1 MRITGCYGQT
11 LPKSLI
17 LLIIISLKILYV
29 SSSPDKEKH
38 IMKIVHIDQFF
49 PHPRMRL
56 VKITTDNGLVG
67 WGETT
72 LEGKPKSTIAAVEE
86 LADYLIS
93 KDPLRIEHHWQH
105 IYRSAFFRGGN
116 VLMSALSGI
125 DQALWDIAG
134 KYHGVPVYQLL
145 GGAVRDRIR
154 VYAHWSI
161 RDLTDEGK
169 AKAKERLE
177 WLQKQGGYKAFKA
190 GPGGKWRG
198 HEPPAVIDAFVERA
212 YLMREWVGPEVELA
226 FDFHGKM
233 TSALAIEICHEL
245 KGMRPMF
252 VEEPVPQENVDAL
265 KLVSDH
271 VTFPIATGERLLTRW
286 GFREIFEK
294 QAVAYIQPDISHTGG
309 ITELKKIANMAEV
322 YYMHTMP
329 HCAIGPVAFSASLQV
344 DAVVPNFLIQEQI
357 DQGLG
362 ASILQEAWQ
371 VKDGHIELP
380 TKPGLGF
387 EINEKEAQQNREVYE
402 EELGGEF
409 YHETDGSVADW

>member
-1 MRITGCYGQT
+1 
-11 LPKSLI
+11 
-17 LLIIISLKILYV
+17 
-29 SSSPDKEKH
+29 
-38 IMKIVHIDQFF
+38 MKIARIEQFF
-49 PHPRMRL
+49 PRHRMRL
-56 VKITTDNGLVG
+56 VRITNDNGLVG

-86 LADYLIS
+86 LTDYLIG

-116 VLMSALSGI
+116 VLMSALAGI

-134 KYHGVPVYQLL
+134 KHYGVPTHQLL

-154 VYAHWSI
+154 VYAHWGIGSM
-161 RDLTDEGK
+161 TDEGK
-169 AKAKERLE
+169 AAAKDRLE
-177 WLQKQGGYKAFKA
+177 MLQKQGGYKAFKS
-190 GPGGKWRG
+190 GPGGTWRA

-212 YLMREWVGPEVELA
+212 YLMREWVGPDAELC

-233 TSALAIEICHEL
+233 TPALAIEVCHEL

-271 VTFPIATGERLLTRW
+271 VPFPIATGERLLSRW
-286 GFREIFEK
+286 EFREVFEK
-294 QAVAYIQPDISHTGG
+294 QAVAYIQPDGSHAGG

-322 YYMHTMP
+322 YYIHTMP
-329 HCAIGPVAFSASLQV
+329 HCAIGPVAFSACMQV
-344 DAVVPNFLIQEQI
+344 DAVVPNFLIQEQV
-357 DQGLG
+357 DAALGDGL
-362 ASILQEAWQ
+362 LKTAWE

-380 TKPGLGF
+380 TQPGLGF
-387 EINEKEAQQNREVYE
+387 EIDEKEATQNREGYS
-402 EELGGEF
+402 EELGGE
-409 YHETDGSVADW
+409 YYYESDGSVADW

>member
-1 MRITGCYGQT
+1 
-11 LPKSLI
+11 
-17 LLIIISLKILYV
+17 
-29 SSSPDKEKH
+29 
-38 IMKIVHIDQFF
+38 MKIAKIEQFF
-49 PHPRMRL
+49 PRQRTRL
-56 VKITTDNGLVG
+56 VKIMTDNGIVG

-72 LEGKPKSTIAAVEE
+72 LEGKPKSTVAVVEE
-86 LADYLIS
+86 LSDYLIG

-116 VLMSALSGI
+116 ILMTALSGI

-134 KYHGVPVYQLL
+134 KHYDVPAHKLL

-154 VYAHWSI
+154 VYAHWGIGSM
-161 RDLTDEGK
+161 TDEGK
-169 AKAKERLE
+169 ARAKERLE
-177 WLQKQGGYKAFKA
+177 MLQKRGGYKAFKS
-190 GPGGKWRG
+190 GPGGKWRA

-212 YLMREWVGPEVELA
+212 YLMREWVGPDVELA

-233 TSALAIEICHEL
+233 TPALAVEICHQL

-265 KLVSDH
+265 KQVSDH
-271 VTFPIATGERLLTRW
+271 VPFPIATGERLLTRW

-294 QAVAYIQPDISHTGG
+294 HAVAYLQPDTSHTGG
-309 ITELKKIANMAEV
+309 ITELKKIANMGEV
-322 YYMHTMP
+322 YYMHIMP

-344 DAVVPNFLIQEQI
+344 DAVVPNFLIQEQV
-357 DQGLG
+357 DSGLG
-362 ASILQEAWQ
+362 DGLLREDWQ

-387 EINEKEAQQNREVYE
+387 DIDEKEAEQNRGIFE
-402 EELGGEF
+402 EELGGEH
-409 YHETDGSVADW
+409 YYESDGSVADW